1 MSDQGEICR
10 PLKNKKFAYDPPIN
24 ISLFIR
30 TDQYFYY
37 EIWFILHSLDA
48 HMGMMVMLSL
58 EQRKEIKKEQYHSL
72 HLETKETFLQ
82 KRVE

>member
-1 MSDQGEICR
+1 
-10 PLKNKKFAYDPPIN
+10 
-24 ISLFIR
+24 
-30 TDQYFYY
+30 
-37 EIWFILHSLDA
+37 
-48 HMGMMVMLSL
+48 MGMMVMLSL